1 MKNFQE
7 HPRLFFTQIAG
18 RGHNSAVIDIPEKSK
33 SHKKFKQNNKSAG
46 MNRIW
51 GEMWITLNNNSHLE
65 DI

>member
-1 MKNFQE
+1 MLGCWQNLLGCDNWV
-7 HPRLFFTQIAG
+7 LF
-18 RGHNSAVIDIPEKSK
+18 RVIDIPEKSK